1 MSRRLGSLGRWLGF
15 WWFGMNTIDGC
26 VFVFN
31 CRPISR
37 AGCHG
42 RVLLVKS
49 RGAFYSISTP
59 LRKLRNRILNFPGIS
74 IDSNERHRHGCSLFP
89 INVRFAKV
97 AVKLRIPRP
106 AVFLTH
112 LEATNLRITA
122 RSNALIAF
130 KF

>member
-1 MSRRLGSLGRWLGF
+1 
-15 WWFGMNTIDGC
+15 MNTID

-31 CRPISR
+31 CCPISR

-89 INVRFAKV
+89 INVQFAKV
-97 AVKLRIPRP
+97 AVTKPGSQSEEFSEQFFPNEL
-106 AVFLTH
+106 
-112 LEATNLRITA
+112 N
-122 RSNALIAF
+122 
-130 KF
+130 